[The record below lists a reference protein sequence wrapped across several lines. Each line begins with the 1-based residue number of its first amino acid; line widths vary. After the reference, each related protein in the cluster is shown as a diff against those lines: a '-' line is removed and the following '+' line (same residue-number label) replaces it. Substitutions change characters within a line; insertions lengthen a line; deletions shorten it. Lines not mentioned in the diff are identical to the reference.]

1 MPQQFSN
8 PANPLIHEQTTGP
21 EIWNQTDGK
30 IDVLVSG
37 IGTGGTITG
46 ISRYIKKKAKKFI
59 HSVGVEPMESPVITM
74 TLNDEEV
81 KPAPHKIQGI
91 GAGFVPKNLD
101 LDLVDQVECVSSD
114 EALEMGRRLAK
125 EEGIFAG
132 FHVAQRLV

>member
-1 MPQQFSN
+1 
-8 PANPLIHEQTTGP
+8 
-21 EIWNQTDGK
+21 
-30 IDVLVSG
+30 
-37 IGTGGTITG
+37 
-46 ISRYIKKKAKKFI
+46 
-59 HSVGVEPMESPVITM
+59 MESPVITM

-114 EALEMGRRLAK
+114 EALKWGEGWLKRRAFLP
-125 EEGIFAG
+125 G